1 MIVFVEPGCGN
12 SGSGRMWVLLGA
24 SPGAIF
30 PAALLKERPQN
41 TQKDAEEEK
50 EKVYHED
57 TKNTKTRE
65 DDRAESAGTCA
76 A

>member
-30 PAALLKERPQN
+30 PAALLPTRPGDGE
-41 TQKDAEEEK
+41 T
-50 EKVYHED
+50 HP
-57 TKNTKTRE
+57 
-65 DDRAESAGTCA
+65 A
-76 A
+76 AKRGDPPGRVCWLMMEICE